1 MRISLTLKTQGTT
14 QIGATRISTEVPGL
28 ERKEGETPHALK
40 VLALEM
46 IDEQHHPSVQM
57 ESLRTQ

>member
-28 ERKEGETPHALK
+28 ERKEGETPHELK

-46 IDEQHHPSVQM
+46 IDEQHHPS
-57 ESLRTQ
+57 E